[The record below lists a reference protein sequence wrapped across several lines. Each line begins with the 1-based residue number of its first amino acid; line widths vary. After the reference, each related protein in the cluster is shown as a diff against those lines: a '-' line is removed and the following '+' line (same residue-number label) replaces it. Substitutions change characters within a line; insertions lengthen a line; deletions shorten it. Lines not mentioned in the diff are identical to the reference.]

1 MRRLL
6 ILLLFPVSVYSQQSA
21 CPCRF
26 QGILSAGLAA
36 GESAAKPVVQF
47 SGGLTNK
54 FFFAGAGVGLDPYR
68 FHSIPVFADLRYN
81 FGRMKTGF
89 LYAHTGY
96 NFTYNH
102 KESEMW
108 IWGNKTTDKS
118 EGGFYLDAGIGY
130 RLHLK
135 GWHRL
140 LFSAG
145 FSHKRINNLIGYT
158 YPCLFPP
165 CPEDIYRNQYNLGRI
180 IAKFSWEFTS
190 PHTQVRP

>member
-1 MRRLL
+1 MCIPSNPPVPAGFRVSCLQDWLL
-6 ILLLFPVSVYSQQSA
+6 GKVQPSQSFNSVEDSQINSFL
-21 CPCRF
+21 R
-26 QGILSAGLAA
+26 
-36 GESAAKPVVQF
+36 
-47 SGGLTNK
+47 
-54 FFFAGAGVGLDPYR
+54 GAGVGLDPYR

-190 PHTQVRP
+190 PRTQARP